1 MRDFP
6 WELPVVG
13 YQAGTDTP
21 TSQPPHV
28 TSKCSQSLEDTQSQA
43 HLSVTLQHFPLRVS
57 KVNSD
62 TLTQSM
68 LTTGQGMEIVLG
80 NGVTR
85 CLSAPGQVRENL
97 RPKSVSYW

>member
-1 MRDFP
+1 MRLKLVILLKFVCK
-6 WELPVVG
+6 LKMYVN
-13 YQAGTDTP
+13 
-21 TSQPPHV
+21 
-28 TSKCSQSLEDTQSQA
+28 KCPQSLEDRKSQA
-43 HLSVTLQHFPLRVS
+43 HISVISQHFPLRLS
-57 KVNSD
+57 KVRSA